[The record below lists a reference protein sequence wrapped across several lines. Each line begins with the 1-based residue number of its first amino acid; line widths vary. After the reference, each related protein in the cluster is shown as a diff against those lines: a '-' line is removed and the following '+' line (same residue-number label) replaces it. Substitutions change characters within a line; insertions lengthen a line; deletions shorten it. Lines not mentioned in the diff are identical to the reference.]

1 MLEQEYTKIVND
13 IAAGVRGRIDEAETP
28 ADLMDIITAEVD
40 DYLIYYEDQGV
51 VLGRAVVER
60 VIEVGHIDCNAW
72 YSAIDMLTGDVEAK
86 VLEREE

>member
-1 MLEQEYTKIVND
+1 MLEQEYEKIVND
-13 IAAGVRGRIDEAETP
+13 IAACVRERIDEAETP

-72 YSAIDMLTGDVEAK
+72 YSAIDMLMGDVEAK

>member
-1 MLEQEYTKIVND
+1 MLEQEYTKIVDD
-13 IAAGVRGRIDEAETP
+13 IAACVRERIDEAETP

-72 YSAIDMLTGDVEAK
+72 YSAIDMLMGDVEAK

>member
-1 MLEQEYTKIVND
+1 MLEQEYTKIVDD
-13 IAAGVRGRIDEAETP
+13 IAACVRERIDEAETP

-72 YSAIDMLTGDVEAK
+72 YSAIDMLMGDVEAK
-86 VLEREE
+86 VLEREK

>member
-1 MLEQEYTKIVND
+1 MLEQEYTKIVDD
-13 IAAGVRGRIDEAETP
+13 IAAGVRERIDEAETP

-72 YSAIDMLTGDVEAK
+72 YSAIDMLMGDVEAK